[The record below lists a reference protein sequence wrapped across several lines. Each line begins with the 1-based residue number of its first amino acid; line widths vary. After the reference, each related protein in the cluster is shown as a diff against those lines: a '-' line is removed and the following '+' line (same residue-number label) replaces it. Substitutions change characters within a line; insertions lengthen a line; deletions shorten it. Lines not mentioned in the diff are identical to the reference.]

1 MCPLDPVCRNSRR
14 RGARSPFRALSYVNP
29 EDLFRGIRAA
39 LSMPV
44 ESNFCVRK
52 KQGLV
57 ARARGFCRLTGI
69 RRLLENPEKRG
80 SVEAYVL
87 RYAGVSQVR
96 LQVLVDRAGYHNICH
111 SVHLYGIDGISGYT
125 QLAGT

>member
-1 MCPLDPVCRNSRR
+1 
-14 RGARSPFRALSYVNP
+14 
-29 EDLFRGIRAA
+29 
-39 LSMPV
+39 
-44 ESNFCVRK
+44 
-52 KQGLV
+52 
-57 ARARGFCRLTGI
+57 LTGI